1 MPLFSLMQNVGFLMT
16 GLKLVFYCQMKY
28 SVDEPTVST
37 SFKEKV
43 EEKNG
48 TDDTEKDEIIAKLKG
63 KLIHSDGIILNVEQK
78 LTKIYSI
85 EYLWSTIFFSL
96 HCYYLEKLLFYNL

>member
-1 MPLFSLMQNVGFLMT
+1 
-16 GLKLVFYCQMKY
+16 MKY

-63 KLIHSDGIILNVEQK
+63 KLFHSDGSILNVKEK
-78 LTKIYSI
+78 LTNRCRD
-85 EYLWSTIFFSL
+85 EDL
-96 HCYYLEKLLFYNL
+96 